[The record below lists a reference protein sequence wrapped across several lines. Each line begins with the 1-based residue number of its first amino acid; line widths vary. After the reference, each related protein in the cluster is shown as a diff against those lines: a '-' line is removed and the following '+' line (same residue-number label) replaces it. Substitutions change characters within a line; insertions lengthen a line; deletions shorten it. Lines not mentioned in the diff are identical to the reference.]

1 MIRDVVPCFPVYFHV
16 RINEVIQWLAGLA
29 RIKHQ
34 ITAHG
39 ELHSVRIVR
48 AEEIGLLARVL
59 PGFGNIHGH
68 PTIMRV
74 IELSPAMVTGNLAR
88 LLAGGQW
95 EADLEACGDTL
106 R

>member
-1 MIRDVVPCFPVYFHV
+1 MIRDVVPCFSIYFHV
-16 RINEVIQWLAGLA
+16 WINEVIKWLAGLA

-39 ELHSVRIVR
+39 ELHAGRIVR

-74 IELSPAMVTGNLAR
+74 IELSPAMVTGNLSRFLSDA
-88 LLAGGQW
+88 QW
-95 EADLEACGDTL
+95 KADLE
-106 R
+106 